1 MKSMKNKLKITLGVA
16 VVLLV
21 AFLTFYSLSNQS
33 GLINGQPAVDFT
45 AERFDWEKMKL
56 SDLKGK
62 YVLLDFWASWCAP
75 CRKNNPKIVQ
85 LYESFHKAD
94 FKDADGFEIIS
105 VALEKE
111 LAPWPKAIKKD
122 KLDWEYHIID
132 LDSGKDFDNGNIAEL
147 YGVKEI
153 PATFLIDPDGMII
166 GVDLSARKISALLKK
181 AIGD

>member
-1 MKSMKNKLKITLGVA
+1 MVIVA
-16 VVLLV
+16 
-21 AFLTFYSLSNQS
+21 AFFVFNRVSDQS
-33 GLINGQPAVDFT
+33 KLINGQPAVDFT
-45 AERFDWEKMKL
+45 AERFDWQKMKL

-62 YVLLDFWASWCAP
+62 YVLLDFWASWCGP

-85 LYESFHKAD
+85 LYESFNQAD
-94 FKDADGFEIIS
+94 FKDADGFEIVS

-132 LDSGKDFDNGNIAEL
+132 IASGKDLDNGNIAAL

-166 GVDLSARKISALLKK
+166 GVDLSARKIGALLRKELSK
-181 AIGD
+181 